1 MTKEEMINAYYT
13 NGNGERN
20 YEEAQKII
28 KEAMESGKKYVYL
41 PGKHS
46 SGEFTWSATDETIAR
61 LREDGFDIDKVWNPW
76 KYWSIE
82 WGALIMKK
90 ECKDCWHN
98 YHCPMPQEGY
108 DYDPDTCPYNPDNKN
123 LED

>member
-61 LREDGFDIDKVWNPW
+61 LREDGFDIDVVWDPW
-76 KYWSIE
+76 DYWSIE
-82 WGALIMKK
+82 WG
-90 ECKDCWHN
+90 
-98 YHCPMPQEGY
+98 Y
-108 DYDPDTCPYNPDNKN
+108 
-123 LED
+123 

>member
-41 PGKHS
+41 PGKNGGS
-46 SGEFTWSATDETIAR
+46 CEFTWSATEETIAR
-61 LREDGFDIDKVWNPW
+61 LRKDGFDIDKVWDPCIW
-76 KYWSIE
+76 WSVE
-82 WGALIMKK
+82 WG
-90 ECKDCWHN
+90 
-98 YHCPMPQEGY
+98 Y
-108 DYDPDTCPYNPDNKN
+108 
-123 LED
+123 

>member
-1 MTKEEMINAYYT
+1 MTKEEMLDAYYT
-13 NGNGERN
+13 DYDKN
-20 YEEAQKII
+20 YKEAQKRI

-82 WGALIMKK
+82 WG
-90 ECKDCWHN
+90 
-98 YHCPMPQEGY
+98 Y
-108 DYDPDTCPYNPDNKN
+108 
-123 LED
+123 

>member
-1 MTKEEMINAYYT
+1 MTREEMVNAYYT
-13 NGNGERN
+13 SYDDQNPGYDNKN
-20 YEEAQKII
+20 YEEAQNRI
-28 KEAMESGKKYVYL
+28 KQAMKSGKKYVYL

-82 WGALIMKK
+82 WG
-90 ECKDCWHN
+90 
-98 YHCPMPQEGY
+98 Y
-108 DYDPDTCPYNPDNKN
+108 
-123 LED
+123 